1 MEEKMYRERDLEEV
15 VRERE
20 KDVKRRKPFC
30 FVLFLMTAARS
41 HFSPHTRSS
50 GEKSRLENSLSSSL

>member
-1 MEEKMYRERDLEEV
+1 MEEKKCEEKHLEEV

-30 FVLFLMTAARS
+30 FVLFLMTAAGS
-41 HFSPHTRSS
+41 NLSPHRHSF
-50 GEKSRLENSLSSSL
+50 GEKSRLEKSLSSSP